1 MHGRWLTFL
10 FTTSVWFPVWF
21 GSGFNEGQWVRHP
34 DNSNVVCGGVM
45 NTLSQLISGSLNEV
59 VSMMQVSWCIWSY
72 QDHPCSNMLNVVRTN
87 CLNNQ
92 ANGQTQSIF
101 NRKLSGDRTLSRA
114 LLGCQ
119 ELLVGDTCGFVLGYQ
134 DSLLKSIRVPADN
147 SLSLTSFY
155 MNKDHVCLW
164 VVQLWSLFSVTGA
177 SHDLIPPPLSWSSLA
192 LIIDY

>member
-1 MHGRWLTFL
+1 
-10 FTTSVWFPVWF
+10 
-21 GSGFNEGQWVRHP
+21 
-34 DNSNVVCGGVM
+34 M

-72 QDHPCSNMLNVVRTN
+72 QDHPCSSASMLS
-87 CLNNQ
+87 
-92 ANGQTQSIF
+92 GQIVWTIRQTARHKAFF

-134 DSLLKSIRVPADN
+134 VSLLKSIRVPADN

-164 VVQLWSLFSVTGA
+164 VVQLWCLFSVTGA